1 MSFKDELEGMLVTE
15 IDNREFIRLNQV
27 TCGEVVH
34 LQIITATKPIRL
46 KTRLIG
52 VDPNMSIILAFGTD
66 QYWEK
71 SLPHIKESKDVIV
84 RFMNNDEQQA
94 SVIAFRSSIQKIM
107 TIAGRWLVLDYPKA
121 IESAELRQHLRVSVK
136 IGASLLDS
144 DGNSVLI
151 SGMLSDI
158 SIQGCAFI
166 TKQKV
171 ELDLHNLYRLSIN
184 IEGENTN
191 IDLSVALKN
200 IQNSILN
207 GSTQYGLAFMTP
219 ESETKLS
226 IQQLLL
232 HHLQK

>member
-1 MSFKDELEGMLVTE
+1 MQVSE
-15 IDNREFIRLNQV
+15 IDNREFTRLNQV
-27 TCGEVVH
+27 TCGEIIH

-52 VDPNMSIILAFGTD
+52 VDPNMSVILAFGND
-66 QYWEK
+66 QAWEK
-71 SLPHIKESKDVIV
+71 AAHHIKESKDVIV
-84 RFMNNDEQQA
+84 RFMSNDQQQA

-144 DGNSVLI
+144 NGNSVLV

-158 SIQGCAFI
+158 SIQGCAFM
-166 TKQKV
+166 TMEKV

-184 IEGENTN
+184 IEGENAN
-191 IDLSVALKN
+191 IELSVALKN
-200 IQNSILN
+200 TQTTMSN
-207 GSTQYGLAFMTP
+207 GHTQCGLAFMTP
-219 ESETKLS
+219 ESETKAS